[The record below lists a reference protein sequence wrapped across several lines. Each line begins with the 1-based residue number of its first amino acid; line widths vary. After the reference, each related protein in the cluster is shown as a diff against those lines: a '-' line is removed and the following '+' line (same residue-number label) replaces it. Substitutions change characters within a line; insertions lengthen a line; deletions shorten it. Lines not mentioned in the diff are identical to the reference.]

1 MKHGSLKLLSQITQL
16 GIMMLT
22 PIILCTLLGVWLD
35 GLWQCSPWI
44 SLGGALLGIAAAFRN
59 LFVWNGK
66 MTRQAQ
72 NTQDPLRPKGA
83 QEDDG
88 NEKYAGREHHVGSLR
103 GRFALH
109 AAHDRGEDE
118 HRGKANEPERRKQS
132 ERA

>member
-88 NEKYAGREHHVGSLR
+88 NEK
-103 GRFALH
+103 
-109 AAHDRGEDE
+109 
-118 HRGKANEPERRKQS
+118 
-132 ERA
+132 

>member
-1 MKHGSLKLLSQITQL
+1 MNRRDGRLRSEVDAGSDHFRGGSAARTGNHSEIPADGIGTAMKHGSLKLLSQITQL

-88 NEKYAGREHHVGSLR
+88 NEK
-103 GRFALH
+103 
-109 AAHDRGEDE
+109 
-118 HRGKANEPERRKQS
+118 
-132 ERA
+132 

>member
-35 GLWQCSPWI
+35 GLWHCSPWI

-88 NEKYAGREHHVGSLR
+88 NEK
-103 GRFALH
+103 
-109 AAHDRGEDE
+109 
-118 HRGKANEPERRKQS
+118 
-132 ERA
+132 